1 MQKQFYL
8 RLTKA
13 KASKTKPKTGKAE
26 RKREPVPVFRS
37 ASYLKTMMSK
47 IRKGESNRAD
57 LYAKIAEPHP
67 IFGKDSTNHIQN
79 KQVLSEHGLIF
90 AKLTSTFLLKQLISD
105 SSDNRNSV
113 RNNSCK
119 GNVTNRLKNTPL
131 PSPKRVRTSSP
142 ETRRWPCNSSCPTP
156 RARVGIFRKGG
167 IFRRKKNRRHC
178 AVAVYPAANP
188 IATARTSRRNGIRRS
203 PPERTGLWTK

>member
-1 MQKQFYL
+1 MPRRKDRHGTRCRKCPVDEQFVRCKDTIKPRAKTNLFVLCRGGVSKTKSKIRISLMQKQFYL

-119 GNVTNRLKNTPL
+119 GNVTNRLKNTHPIWQKRQHRPTNHL
-131 PSPKRVRTSSP
+131 P
-142 ETRRWPCNSSCPTP
+142 
-156 RARVGIFRKGG
+156 KG
-167 IFRRKKNRRHC
+167 
-178 AVAVYPAANP
+178 
-188 IATARTSRRNGIRRS
+188 
-203 PPERTGLWTK
+203 TK

>member
-1 MQKQFYL
+1 MQKQIYLHFAEAKYL
-8 RLTKA
+8 RRSQNTKKPGQTQPESDFIQA
-13 KASKTKPKTGKAE
+13 K
-26 RKREPVPVFRS
+26 
-37 ASYLKTMMSK
+37 SK
-47 IRKGESNRAD
+47 IVKGESNRAD

-119 GNVTNRLKNTPL
+119 GNVTNRLKNTHPIWQKRQHRPTNHL
-131 PSPKRVRTSSP
+131 P
-142 ETRRWPCNSSCPTP
+142 
-156 RARVGIFRKGG
+156 KG
-167 IFRRKKNRRHC
+167 
-178 AVAVYPAANP
+178 
-188 IATARTSRRNGIRRS
+188 
-203 PPERTGLWTK
+203 TK